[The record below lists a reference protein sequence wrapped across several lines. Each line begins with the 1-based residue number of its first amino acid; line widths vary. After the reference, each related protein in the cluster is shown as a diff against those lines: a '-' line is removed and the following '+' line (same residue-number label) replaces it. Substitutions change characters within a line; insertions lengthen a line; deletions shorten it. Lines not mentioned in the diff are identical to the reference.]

1 MSFLFGVRRFLDQ
14 AYPPATKFDPSR
26 DIPDLTGKVVI
37 VTGGNTGIGK
47 HTIRALL
54 NKNAKVYMASRSK
67 QKAEQAITD
76 LKQETGKDAI
86 FLELDLASLDKVT
99 KAAKEFMSKEPAL
112 HILFNSG
119 GVMVPPIEQLTEDGY
134 DLQFGTNVLG
144 HAHFTLS
151 LLPAL
156 LEGAKSSP
164 DGKARVINTSSF
176 VVYRN
181 TEPLIKWDTLR
192 DSPAR
197 KALGAGMLYNQSK
210 YGVIAF
216 SNELARRYADKGIVA
231 NAVNPGN
238 LDTDLQ
244 RHHTP
249 FVQFLIKRIF
259 GHPAHLGAH
268 TQLWVATNPE
278 VASVNG
284 GWFIPWA
291 RQYVHSEETRNP
303 EIETKLWDWVEE
315 QRQGHI

>member
-1 MSFLFGVRRFLDQ
+1 MAFFGIRRFLDQ
-14 AYPPATKFDPSR
+14 AYPPKSKFDPSR
-26 DIPDLTGKVVI
+26 DMPDLTGKVII

-67 QKAEQAITD
+67 ERAEKAIAD

-119 GVMVPPIEQLTEDGY
+119 GVMVPPIEQVTEDGY

-156 LEGAKSSP
+156 LEGAKSSA
-164 DGKARVINTSSF
+164 DGKARVINTSSL
-176 VVYRN
+176 VVYHN
-181 TEPLIKWDTLR
+181 TESLIRWETLK
-192 DSPAR
+192 DSPER
-197 KALGAGMLYNQSK
+197 RALGANMLYNQSK

-216 SNELARRYADKGIVA
+216 SNELARRYADKGIVS

-238 LDTDLQ
+238 LDTELQ

-249 FVQFLIKRIF
+249 FIQFLIDLIF
-259 GHPAHLGAH
+259 SHPAHLGAH

-278 VASVNG
+278 VAGING

-291 RQYVHSEETRNP
+291 RQYVHSKETRNP
-303 EIETKLWDWVEE
+303 EVEAKLWDWVEE